1 MNKAPIS
8 VVIPTYNEE
17 ETIGYLLEKLST
29 QSLQPDEII
38 ISDGNSSD
46 KTESI
51 INSYKINNDSIAF
64 VNRTGNCRGSGRNE
78 GIEKASN
85 NIIALIDSGIYPD
98 RDWLKELYS
107 SYLEDENKVIFGS
120 VRPLINSRF
129 KRALGS
135 FIVGKINGESIIPSV
150 GSMLFH
156 KDVWKRVGKFKES
169 PEGKYVVEDL
179 DFIEKIKVNGYESIF
194 NLNSSSDWEISKDY
208 SETYKRFSNYS
219 RGTFENGLF
228 RTWHL
233 GVFRNSFIY
242 LSFLFLSFSLSKLL
256 LIGIVL
262 FHFLRVISYLRK
274 TKWYLLASLSEKVI
288 DFYYLTFILVIIDF
302 STYKGIF
309 DSFLKTTKTY

>member
-1 MNKAPIS
+1 MSDLNENIKKLKKHLDIIKEEG
-8 VVIPTYNEE
+8 VLNVID
-17 ETIGYLLEKLST
+17 GKLK
-29 QSLQPDEII
+29 
-38 ISDGNSSD
+38 NS
-46 KTESI
+46 
-51 INSYKINNDSIAF
+51 NS
-64 VNRTGNCRGSGRNE
+64 G
-78 GIEKASN
+78 
-85 NIIALIDSGIYPD
+85 
-98 RDWLKELYS
+98 
-107 SYLEDENKVIFGS
+107 
-120 VRPLINSRF
+120 
-129 KRALGS
+129 
-135 FIVGKINGESIIPSV
+135 
-150 GSMLFH
+150 
-156 KDVWKRVGKFKES
+156 
-169 PEGKYVVEDL
+169 
-179 DFIEKIKVNGYESIF
+179 
-194 NLNSSSDWEISKDY
+194 
-208 SETYKRFSNYS
+208 KRFSNYS